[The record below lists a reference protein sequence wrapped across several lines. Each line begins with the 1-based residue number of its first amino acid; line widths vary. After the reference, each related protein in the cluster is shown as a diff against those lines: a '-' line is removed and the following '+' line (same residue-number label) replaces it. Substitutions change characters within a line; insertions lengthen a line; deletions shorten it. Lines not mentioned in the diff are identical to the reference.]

1 MMDLQDDISTG
12 SNIGSDENSSAKTH
26 HLSIYLNDHLAGA
39 TTLVNLLD
47 SLLQTK
53 PYDLQLVG
61 FFVALRA
68 DVVADLTTLE
78 TIMNKMHVDKRR
90 HITAMAWLIEKV
102 TRLNLGWD
110 KNGSLY
116 LLEALELV
124 EAGLEGKRELWR
136 SLAVTSGR
144 LTALE
149 GIDFDHL
156 IQRAQDQH
164 DRVEAVREQ
173 TAKAALTS
181 N

>member
-1 MMDLQDDISTG
+1 MMDLQHDISTG
-12 SNIGSDENSSAKTH
+12 SNIGFDENSSEKTD

-39 TTLVNLLD
+39 TTLVNLLG
-47 SLLQTK
+47 SLLETK
-53 PYDLQLVG
+53 PYDLELDS
-61 FFVALRA
+61 FFLALRS
-68 DVVADLTTLE
+68 DVVADQSTLE
-78 TIMNKMHVDKRR
+78 TIMHKLHIEKRR
-90 HITAMAWLIEKV
+90 HITAMAWLIDKV
-102 TRLNLGWD
+102 TRLNLGWN

-136 SLAVTSGR
+136 SLAVASGR
-144 LTALE
+144 LTALQ
-149 GIDFDHL
+149 GTDFDHL
-156 IQRAQDQH
+156 IKRAQDQH